1 VLAAC
6 TIFASSRRHAALRAN
21 ASCPYGGFAAQRFGP
36 AIRNP
41 KAFTIEW
48 PLANANPRSGFV
60 SLANSFNFDDLV
72 DILQH

>member
-1 VLAAC
+1 MRAAR
-6 TIFASSRRHAALRAN
+6 TAASPHSALD
-21 ASCPYGGFAAQRFGP
+21 P

>member
-1 VLAAC
+1 LAQ
-6 TIFASSRRHAALRAN
+6 TRRLARECELPVRRR
-21 ASCPYGGFAAQRFGP
+21 FAAPRFGP
-36 AIRNP
+36 GHQEPQGI
-41 KAFTIEW
+41 TIEW

>member
-1 VLAAC
+1 MRAAR
-6 TIFASSRRHAALRAN
+6 TAASPHSALD
-21 ASCPYGGFAAQRFGP
+21 PV
-36 AIRNP
+36 IRNP